1 MPLGDS
7 ITESSDGMP
16 TYRYYLWKSA
26 LAKGYRIDF
35 VGSKRGVQNGQPLH
49 QDFDT
54 DHEGHSGWR
63 ADEIL
68 AQISTWARA
77 TSPDFVLLHVG
88 HNDLCQGQD
97 VTSTVNDVAG
107 IIDALR
113 TVKADVTVLVAQLI
127 ASAEPCLAQIPA
139 FNAHLPALVAAK
151 SMPLSPLL
159 LVDQHTGFVPATMT
173 FDGVHPN
180 AMGQSQM
187 ADRWFAAL
195 APLLE
200 TFLAAAR

>member
-1 MPLGDS
+1 MAPSLMISIVTWSLLLALLSCAPDSTEGTEPPASAPTARIMPLGDS
-7 ITESSDGMP
+7 ITESSDGLP

-49 QDFDT
+49 EDFDL

-68 AQISTWARA
+68 AQITQWARA
-77 TSPDFVLLHVG
+77 FSPDFVLLLVG

-97 VTSTVNDVAG
+97 VASTVNDVGG

-113 TVKADVTVLVAQLI
+113 TVKANVVVLVATLT
-127 ASAEPCLAQIPA
+127 ASALSCHAQISL
-139 FNAHLPALVAAK
+139 FNSELPALVAAK
-151 SMPLSPLL
+151 SMPLS
-159 LVDQHTGFVPATMT
+159 
-173 FDGVHPN
+173 
-180 AMGQSQM
+180 
-187 ADRWFAAL
+187 
-195 APLLE
+195 
-200 TFLAAAR
+200 